1 MTTTDGML
9 VIWDVQTGILI
20 REIDVGSFGKVVFS
34 GDQIIAIDGKDT
46 GHCSYSVLSGIRLGE
61 DCIGLPRGEALG
73 AHWICNG
80 SLRLATKFETSGR
93 LGINIR
99 ELHPTSDPSYPV
111 IRTFSIPPR
120 DGEFCFSPASFHAAF
135 FTTTRIDIFNVQ
147 SSRVLLHTEV
157 EQLLITLGCFS
168 PSGSFFACGT
178 ADCQI
183 YVWKNGSAG
192 YVPWTTLQP
201 RLPFFGFSFSPTKAS
216 ILTWGQK
223 GIQLLSLGNPNS
235 FLPPNINNPPQNK
248 NHLVACSLDG
258 KHIAATQQGE
268 GVITLL
274 DPLLATPLQ
283 FATVDDQV
291 FDLRIIGNTVIAV
304 NGFNIFRWDLELGE
318 TGSGVGGARRGVT
331 IEPLGT
337 SLHPSSIR
345 QLALSNDCS
354 QIGYVLRGRRKVFM
368 FDIKSKQLRKCETQT
383 KPIGVHFS
391 PDGHQ
396 LWVFMDKQLSSCDF
410 LQFEVVGDELVDVTR
425 QGISWVGHQH
435 SPYGYHVGTGFKWV
449 EGPGGRKLLWL
460 PPNWREDNGLGVRWE
475 GSFLVL
481 VNGYHPKPIIIKFQS

>member
-1 MTTTDGML
+1 MTTTNGVL
-9 VIWDVQTGILI
+9 VVWDVQTGILI
-20 REIDVGSFGKVVFS
+20 REIDVGSFGKVAFS
-34 GDQIIAIDGKDT
+34 GDRTIAIDGQDI
-46 GHCSYSVLSGIRLGE
+46 GLWSYSVLSGKRLGE

-111 IRTFSIPPR
+111 IGTFSVPPR

-135 FTTTRIDIFNVQ
+135 FTTTRVDILNVQ
-147 SSRVLLHTEV
+147 SSQVLLHAEV

-168 PSGSFFACGT
+168 PSGRFFACGT

-183 YVWKNGSAG
+183 YVWKNGSTG

-223 GIQLLSLGNPNS
+223 GIQLLSLRNPNNS
-235 FLPPNINNPPQNK
+235 LPPNDNNPPQNK

-258 KHIAATQQGE
+258 RHITVAQQGD
-268 GVITLL
+268 GVITIL

-283 FATVDDQV
+283 FVAVDDQF
-291 FDLRIIGNTVIAV
+291 FDLRIIGNTLIAV
-304 NGFNIFRWDLELGE
+304 NGFNLFRWILESGE
-318 TGSGVGGARRGVT
+318 NVYGENGGGRGAA

-337 SLHPSSIR
+337 SLHPNSIR
-345 QLALSNDCS
+345 QLVLSNDCS
-354 QIGYVLRGRRKVFM
+354 QIGYVLRGKRRVFLL
-368 FDIKSKQLRKCETQT
+368 DIKSKQLRKCETQT
-383 KPIGVHFS
+383 KPIGVQFS

-396 LWVFMDKQLSSCDF
+396 LWAFMDRQLSTCDF
-410 LQFEVVGDELVDVTR
+410 LQFEVVGDELVDVTG
-425 QGISWVGHQH
+425 QGLSWVVHQH
-435 SPYGYHVGTGFKWV
+435 SPYGHHIGAEFKWV

-481 VNGYHPKPIIIKFQS
+481 VNGSHPKPIIIKFQ